1 MWKQLNPLM
10 EFSHNQ
16 KVHSTMKQTPFYL
29 MMGYEPKDILLVFE
43 KTNAP
48 TAEQQV
54 KTLKE
59 ARNEAAA
66 AHGLARQMVAERTTW
81 GFTPFKKGEQ
91 VWLDRRNLKI
101 GYQSRKLAPKRE
113 GPFMI
118 TEVLGPVTYCLQLPN
133 QWWIHDIFH
142 ASLLS
147 PYRETETHGPNFMK
161 PPPDLIEG
169 EEEYE
174 VEAITNHKK

>member
-1 MWKQLNPLM
+1 LA
-10 EFSHNQ
+10 
-16 KVHSTMKQTPFYL
+16 
-29 MMGYEPKDILLVFE
+29 FE

-48 TAEQQV
+48 TTEQRIA
-54 KTLKE
+54 TIHE

-66 AHGLARQMVAERTTW
+66 AHELARQMVAERMTR

-91 VWLDRRNLKI
+91 VWLDQRNLKI

-113 GPFMI
+113 GPFTI

-133 QWWIHDIFH
+133 QWRIHDIFH
-142 ASLLS
+142 ASLLL
-147 PYRETETHGPNFMK
+147 PYRETEAHGPNFVK

-174 VEAITNHKK
+174 IEAIMSHKKWGRGYHYLVK